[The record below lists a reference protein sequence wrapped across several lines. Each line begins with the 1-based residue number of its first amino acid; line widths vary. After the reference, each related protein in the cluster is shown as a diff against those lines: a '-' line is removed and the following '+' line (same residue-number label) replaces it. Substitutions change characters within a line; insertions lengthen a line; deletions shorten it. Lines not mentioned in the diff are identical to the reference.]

1 MTKNGSGIRLAATIV
16 SLAYA
21 IALFLTGTHLPN
33 LVARALAFS
42 PTVIGLGA
50 VLFDMWLWKWP
61 VLRKFNSRPCLAG
74 AWIGE
79 IKPTGTNPNSGGA
92 VPWVIE
98 SAIVIEQTFWTISIT
113 ALTAESVSH
122 SSAATIA
129 SRTESKAHKV
139 LSYVYLN
146 EPSQAVRHR
155 SHPSKGACNLSVVG
169 DRPTNVSGS
178 YWTDRKTTG
187 DLVYRYVGK
196 RTNFSQL
203 AQIQMYL
210 KEVSGK

>member
-1 MTKNGSGIRLAATIV
+1 MAKNGSGMRWAATIV
-16 SLAYA
+16 SFAYG
-21 IALFLTGTHLPN
+21 IALFLTGTHIPDS
-33 LVARALAFS
+33 VAHALAFS
-42 PTVIGLGA
+42 PTGIGLGA
-50 VLFDMWLWKWP
+50 VVFDLWLWKWP
-61 VLRKFNSRPCLAG
+61 VLQRFNNRPCVAG

-79 IKPTGTNPNSGGA
+79 IKPTGINPNSGED
-92 VPWVIE
+92 VPWVVE

-122 SSAATIA
+122 SSAATIT

-155 SHPSKGACNLSVVG
+155 SHPSNGACNLSVVG
-169 DRPTNVSGS
+169 DRPTTVSGS

-187 DLVYRYVGK
+187 DLEYRYVGK
-196 RTNFSQL
+196 RTDFSQL